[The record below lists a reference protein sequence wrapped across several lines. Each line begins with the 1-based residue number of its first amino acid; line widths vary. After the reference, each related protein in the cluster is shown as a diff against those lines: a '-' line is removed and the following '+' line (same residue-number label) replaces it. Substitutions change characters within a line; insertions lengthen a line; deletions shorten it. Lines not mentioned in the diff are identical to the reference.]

1 MKIFYYLRI
10 FYLYVEALVY
20 DSRAEDPSLPRPKFF
35 DHLNGLDYLLNNFDK
50 EGITILEV
58 GSKEVTGPSI
68 IKSKLTKAKYIGIDI
83 SSGRNVDI
91 VCDAHEL
98 SKFVENGSIDVVYSQ
113 SVFEH
118 LYAPWLV
125 AEEISKILKING
137 YVFIDTHWNFKSHER
152 PWNFFNF
159 SDLGLKALFNNALGF
174 QCIDSG
180 LDLPIRGRFSIR
192 GPKYLRMK
200 EVYGLM
206 SHSYYAGKKI
216 SDMKKEPSE
225 QCFNWRNANPSIE
238 CKDNVYPSIED
249 NILGK

>member
-1 MKIFYYLRI
+1 MKIFFYIRL

-20 DSRAEDPSLPRPKFF
+20 DRRAEDPSLPRPKFF

-50 EGITILEV
+50 EGITILEL
-58 GSKEVTGPSI
+58 GSKEVTGSSI
-68 IKSKLTKAKYIGIDI
+68 IKSKLTKAKYIGTDI
-83 SSGRNVDI
+83 APGRNVNI

-98 SKFVENGSIDVVYSQ
+98 SKFVENGSIDVVYSA

-125 AEEISKILKING
+125 AEEISKILKIDG
-137 YVFIDTHWNFKSHER
+137 HVFIETTWNFKSHER

-159 SDLGLKALFNNALGF
+159 SDLGLKALFNTELGF

-200 EVYGLM
+200 ELYGLM
-206 SHSYYAGKKI
+206 SHSYYAGKKV

-238 CKDNVYPSIED
+238 SKDNVYPSRED
-249 NILGK
+249 NILDR